1 MTLIGPSITFQNV
14 HTFTSAF
21 PSLHYDSETAEDII
35 SRLESDN
42 SYRRDTMTT
51 ANKASFSRS
60 SRSEK
65 NLCHVL
71 FSDGSAP
78 KYNLYFPLTVG
89 KYFFSVKIAEKIK

>member
-14 HTFTSAF
+14 HTFTSA
-21 PSLHYDSETAEDII
+21 SLVLITIQRLLKILLAE
-35 SRLESDN
+35 LESHSGPDN
-42 SYRRDTMTT
+42 SYRRDTVTT
-51 ANKASFSRS
+51 ANKGTFSRS

-89 KYFFSVKIAEKIK
+89 KILFFYEK